1 VHATSPR
8 RFGLSSSCSAGTHS
22 ARQLLAED
30 ERLAGG
36 EAKVRR
42 RSAGLSGMVGTML
55 AVGANALMAASKAVE
70 VRGGKEC
77 HFQHTKTHVCVRARL
92 WN

>member
-1 VHATSPR
+1 
-8 RFGLSSSCSAGTHS
+8 
-22 ARQLLAED
+22 
-30 ERLAGG
+30 
-36 EAKVRR
+36 
-42 RSAGLSGMVGTML
+42 MVGTML